1 MPDSSPVRAWLSLGS
16 NQSPYEYLP
25 KVIDDLTTIFGELIV
40 SPVYESEAVGFK
52 GDNFLNLV
60 VGIETARSP
69 GDLNLSLKEIEV
81 RHGRERS
88 ESKFDA
94 RTVDIDL
101 LTYGSEIINIKN
113 IRLPR
118 AEILHYAFVLRPL
131 SDVAGDELHPL
142 AGRTYRELWQDFNH
156 SEQSLWPVE
165 MRFEPNG

>member
-1 MPDSSPVRAWLSLGS
+1 LTDSSLVRVWLSLGS

-25 KVIDDLTTIFGELIV
+25 KAIEDLSAIFGELTL

-52 GDNFLNLV
+52 GDNFLNMV
-60 VGIETARSP
+60 VGIETALSP
-69 GDLNLSLKEIEV
+69 RDLNLSLKEIEI

-94 RTVDIDL
+94 RTLDIDL
-101 LTYGSEIINIKN
+101 LTYGAEIVNTKN

-118 AEILHYAFVLRPL
+118 DEILHYAFVLRPL

-142 AGRTYRELWQDFNH
+142 AGRTYRELWQEFNH

-165 MRFEPNG
+165 MELEPNG